1 MLVIGIIIS
10 YVITLMLGGFLG
22 IVIFIDKRNMGDIMV
37 KDENDQLMEIQFR
50 PGTDISI
57 VNLDYIVLQFKRDKN
72 NSYNGNVGGSN

>member
-37 KDENDQLMEIQFR
+37 KDDNDQLMEIRFR
-50 PGTDISI
+50 PGTDIS
-57 VNLDYIVLQFKRDKN
+57 VVKLDYIVLQFKRDKYS
-72 NSYNGNVGGSN
+72 SYNGQ